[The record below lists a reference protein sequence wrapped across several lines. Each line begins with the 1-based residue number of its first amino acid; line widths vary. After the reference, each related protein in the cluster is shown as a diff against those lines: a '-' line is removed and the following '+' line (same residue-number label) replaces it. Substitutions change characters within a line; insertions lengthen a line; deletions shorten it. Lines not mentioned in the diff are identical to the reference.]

1 MKASITKTLVI
12 PRMDDRRL
20 LMVFAWLVLALLVL
34 FVAYPLWSIFRMS
47 FLSPQGGWSLN
58 NYVLFFSEPRL
69 VGIVY
74 NTFAM
79 TITTTIITMILA
91 YLFSYALV
99 HSVIPF
105 KRIWILIALSPL
117 CAPSLIHALGFQF
130 LLGRTGLISMAFN
143 FDFSIYGFWGLVFS
157 NTLYAFPHAVLILQA
172 SLAFADQRMYESAMM
187 LGASGWRIFRT
198 VTLPGSRYGLMS
210 AAFIVFAVTITDFG
224 NAIIIGGNYKVLAT
238 EIYTQVVGQANF
250 NLGAVVSMV
259 LLFPTAIA
267 ITIER
272 LISKRQ
278 SAMVTDKFVSL
289 QVKPRRIFDTIM
301 LICVGLICTAI
312 IMVIGVVIYASLVR
326 LWPYSMMITLRHYL
340 HSDLQNGFEPLLN
353 SIWMA
358 LMTAIMGVFV
368 TTLAAY
374 VVHKSSSRL
383 SRILYFLSILPGA
396 VPGMVLGIGYIFV
409 FNNPANPLTFLYGS
423 LLLLSICTSYHFH
436 AQGFLTAMTSF
447 KQVSAIFDEASAMLG
462 GSIIRTLR
470 KVTLPII
477 WPSLVRSSVFFYM
490 QAMVTLSAV
499 IFLFSPASTVA
510 SVVVVQLEDMGAMSA
525 AAAFATLIMLSVI
538 AMLTALQGLMRLI
551 GIRNISLIGYK
562 AGGESK

>member
-1 MKASITKTLVI
+1 MT
-12 PRMDDRRL
+12 RMMTAAKPAILSSFRIDDRKL
-20 LMVFAWLVLALLVL
+20 LLAFGLLISVLLVL

-47 FLSPQGGWSLN
+47 FISPRGGWSLS
-58 NYVLFFSEPRL
+58 NYALFFSEPRL
-69 VGIVY
+69 VGIVF

-79 TITTTIITMILA
+79 TITTTIITLILA
-91 YLFSYALV
+91 YLFSYAMV
-99 HSVIPF
+99 HSAIPF
-105 KRIWILIALSPL
+105 KRVWILIALSPL
-117 CAPSLIHALGFQF
+117 FAPSLIHALGFQF
-130 LLGRTGLISMAFN
+130 LLGRNGLLNMAFN
-143 FDFSIYGFWGLVFS
+143 LGFSIYGFWGLVFS
-157 NTLYAFPHAVLILQA
+157 NTLYAFPHAVLILRA
-172 SLAFADQRMYESAMM
+172 SLAFADQRIYESATM

-198 VTLPGSRYGLMS
+198 VTVPASRYGLMS

-267 ITIER
+267 IGMER
-272 LISKRQ
+272 WITKRQ
-278 SAMVTDKFVSL
+278 PALVTDKFVPL
-289 QVKPRRIFDTIM
+289 RVTPRRIFDAVM

-312 IMVIGVVIYASLVR
+312 ITVIGIVIYASLVR
-326 LWPYSMMITLRHYL
+326 LWPYSMVLTLRNYL
-340 HSDLQNGFEPLLN
+340 EPELQNGFEPLLN

-358 LMTAIMGVFV
+358 LMTAIMGVSV

-374 VVHKSSSRL
+374 IVHKTSGRF
-383 SRILYFLSILPGA
+383 SRILYFFSILPGA
-396 VPGMVLGIGYIFV
+396 VPGMVLGLGYIFV
-409 FNNPANPLTFLYGS
+409 FNNPANPLVFLYGS

-436 AQGFLTAMTSF
+436 AQGFLTAVTSF
-447 KQVSAIFDEASAMLG
+447 KQVSTVFDEASAMLG
-462 GSIIRTLR
+462 GSIIRTMR

-477 WPSLVRSSVFFYM
+477 WPSIVRSSVFFFM

-510 SVVVVQLEDMGAMSA
+510 SVVVVQLEDFGDMSA

-538 AMLTALQGLMRLI
+538 AMLTMIQGLMRI
-551 GIRNISLIGYK
+551 VGIRNISLIG
-562 AGGESK
+562 

>member
-1 MKASITKTLVI
+1 MTFMMKASNPTTLLI
-12 PRMDDRRL
+12 SRIDDRKL
-20 LMVFAWLVLALLVL
+20 LLVFGILISVLLVL

-47 FLSPQGGWSLN
+47 FISPRGGWSLS
-58 NYVLFFSEPRL
+58 NYALFFSEPRL
-69 VGIVY
+69 VGIVF

-91 YLFSYALV
+91 YLFSYAMV
-99 HSVIPF
+99 HSAIPF
-105 KRIWILIALSPL
+105 KRSWILIALSPL
-117 CAPSLIHALGFQF
+117 FAPSLIHALGFQF
-130 LLGRTGLISMAFN
+130 LLGRNGLLNMAFN
-143 FDFSIYGFWGLVFS
+143 LGFSIYGFWGLVFS
-157 NTLYAFPHAVLILQA
+157 NTLYAFPHAVLILRS
-172 SLAFADQRMYESAMM
+172 SLAFADQRIYESATM

-198 VTLPGSRYGLMS
+198 VTVPASRYGLMS

-267 ITIER
+267 IGMER
-272 LISKRQ
+272 WITKRQ
-278 SAMVTDKFVSL
+278 PALVTDKFVPL
-289 QVKPRRIFDTIM
+289 RVKPRRIFDAIM
-301 LICVGLICTAI
+301 LVCVGLICTAI
-312 IMVIGVVIYASLVR
+312 ITVIGIVIYASLVR
-326 LWPYSMMITLRHYL
+326 LWPYSMVLTLRNYL
-340 HSDLQNGFEPLLN
+340 EPELQNGFEPLLN

-358 LMTAIMGVFV
+358 LMTAVLGVSV

-374 VVHKSSSRL
+374 VVHKMSGRF
-383 SRILYFLSILPGA
+383 SRILYFFSILPGA
-396 VPGMVLGIGYIFV
+396 VPGMVLGLGYIFV
-409 FNNPANPLTFLYGS
+409 FNNPANPLVFLYGS

-436 AQGFLTAMTSF
+436 AQGFLTAITSF
-447 KQVSAIFDEASAMLG
+447 KQVSAVFDEASAMLG

-477 WPSLVRSSVFFYM
+477 WPSLVRSSVFFFM

-510 SVVVVQLEDMGAMSA
+510 SVVVVQLEDFGDMSA

-538 AMLTALQGLMRLI
+538 VMLTTLQGLMRLI
-551 GIRNISLIGYK
+551 GIRNISLIG
-562 AGGESK
+562 

>member
-1 MKASITKTLVI
+1 MMTASNPTILSI
-12 PRMDDRRL
+12 FRIDDRKL
-20 LMVFAWLVLALLVL
+20 LLVFGLLISVLLVL

-47 FLSPQGGWSLN
+47 FISPRGGWSLS
-58 NYVLFFSEPRL
+58 NYALFFSEPRL
-69 VGIVY
+69 VGIVF

-91 YLFSYALV
+91 YLFSYAMV
-99 HSVIPF
+99 HSAIPF
-105 KRIWILIALSPL
+105 KRAWILIALSPL
-117 CAPSLIHALGFQF
+117 FAPSLIHALGFQF
-130 LLGRTGLISMAFN
+130 LLGRNGLLNMAFN
-143 FDFSIYGFWGLVFS
+143 LGFSIYGFWGLVFS
-157 NTLYAFPHAVLILQA
+157 NTLYAFPHAVLILRS
-172 SLAFADQRMYESAMM
+172 SLAFADQRIYESATM

-198 VTLPGSRYGLMS
+198 VTVPASRYGLMS

-267 ITIER
+267 IGMER
-272 LISKRQ
+272 WITKRQ
-278 SAMVTDKFVSL
+278 PALVTDKFVPL
-289 QVKPRRIFDTIM
+289 RVKPRRAFDAIM
-301 LICVGLICTAI
+301 LVCVGLICTAI
-312 IMVIGVVIYASLVR
+312 ITVIGIVIYASLVR
-326 LWPYSMMITLRHYL
+326 LWPYSMVLTLHNYL
-340 HSDLQNGFEPLLN
+340 EPELQNGFEPLLN

-358 LMTAIMGVFV
+358 LMTAILGVSV

-374 VVHKSSSRL
+374 VVHKMSGRF
-383 SRILYFLSILPGA
+383 SRILYFFSILPGA
-396 VPGMVLGIGYIFV
+396 VPGMVLGLGYIFV
-409 FNNPANPLTFLYGS
+409 FNNPANPLVFLYGS

-436 AQGFLTAMTSF
+436 AQGFLTAITSF
-447 KQVSAIFDEASAMLG
+447 KQVSAVFDEASAMLG

-477 WPSLVRSSVFFYM
+477 WPSLVRSSVFFFM

-510 SVVVVQLEDMGAMSA
+510 SVVVVQLEDFGDMSA

-538 AMLTALQGLMRLI
+538 VMLTTLQGLMRLI
-551 GIRNISLIGYK
+551 GIRNISLIG
-562 AGGESK
+562 

>member
-1 MKASITKTLVI
+1 MTSMMKASNPATLLI
-12 PRMDDRRL
+12 SRIDDRKL
-20 LMVFAWLVLALLVL
+20 LLVFGILISVLLVL

-47 FLSPQGGWSLN
+47 FISPQGGWSLS

-69 VGIVY
+69 VGIVF

-91 YLFSYALV
+91 YLFSYAMV
-99 HSVIPF
+99 HSAIPF
-105 KRIWILIALSPL
+105 KRTWILIALSPL
-117 CAPSLIHALGFQF
+117 FAPSLIHALGFQF
-130 LLGRTGLISMAFN
+130 LLGRNGLLNMAFN
-143 FDFSIYGFWGLVFS
+143 LGFSIYGFWGLVFS
-157 NTLYAFPHAVLILQA
+157 NTLYAFPHAVLILRS
-172 SLAFADQRMYESAMM
+172 SLAFADQRIYESATM

-198 VTLPGSRYGLMS
+198 VTVPASRYGLMS

-267 ITIER
+267 IGMER
-272 LISKRQ
+272 WITKRQ
-278 SAMVTDKFVSL
+278 PALVTDKFVPL
-289 QVKPRRIFDTIM
+289 RVKPRRAFDAIM
-301 LICVGLICTAI
+301 LVCVGLICTAI
-312 IMVIGVVIYASLVR
+312 ITVIGIVIYASLVR
-326 LWPYSMMITLRHYL
+326 LWPYSMVLTLHNYL
-340 HSDLQNGFEPLLN
+340 EPELQNGFEPLLN

-358 LMTAIMGVFV
+358 LMTAILGVSV

-374 VVHKSSSRL
+374 VVHKMSGRF
-383 SRILYFLSILPGA
+383 SRILYFFSILPGA
-396 VPGMVLGIGYIFV
+396 VPGMVLGLGYIFV
-409 FNNPANPLTFLYGS
+409 FNNPANPLVFLYGS

-436 AQGFLTAMTSF
+436 AQGFLTAITSF
-447 KQVSAIFDEASAMLG
+447 KQVSAVFDEASAMLG

-477 WPSLVRSSVFFYM
+477 WPSLVRSSVFFFM

-510 SVVVVQLEDMGAMSA
+510 SVVVVQLEDFGDMSA

-538 AMLTALQGLMRLI
+538 VMLTTLQGLMRLI
-551 GIRNISLIGYK
+551 GIRNISLIG
-562 AGGESK
+562 

>member
-1 MKASITKTLVI
+1 LISRI
-12 PRMDDRRL
+12 DDRKL
-20 LMVFAWLVLALLVL
+20 LLVFGILISVLLVL

-47 FLSPQGGWSLN
+47 FISPQGGWGLS

-69 VGIVY
+69 VGIVF

-91 YLFSYALV
+91 YLFSYAMV
-99 HSVIPF
+99 HSAIPF
-105 KRIWILIALSPL
+105 KRTWILIALSPL
-117 CAPSLIHALGFQF
+117 FAPSLIHALGFQF
-130 LLGRTGLISMAFN
+130 LLGRNGLLNMAFN
-143 FDFSIYGFWGLVFS
+143 LGFSIYGFWGLVFS
-157 NTLYAFPHAVLILQA
+157 NTLYAFPHAVLILRS
-172 SLAFADQRMYESAMM
+172 SLAFADQRIYESATM

-198 VTLPGSRYGLMS
+198 VTVPASRYGLMS

-267 ITIER
+267 ISMER
-272 LISKRQ
+272 WITKRQ
-278 SAMVTDKFVSL
+278 PALVTDKFVPL
-289 QVKPRRIFDTIM
+289 RVKPRRIFDAIM
-301 LICVGLICTAI
+301 LVCVALICTAI
-312 IMVIGVVIYASLVR
+312 ITVIGIVIYASLVR
-326 LWPYSMMITLRHYL
+326 LWPYSMVLTLRNYL
-340 HSDLQNGFEPLLN
+340 EPELQNGFEPLLN

-358 LMTAIMGVFV
+358 LMTAILGVSV

-374 VVHKSSSRL
+374 VVHKISGRF
-383 SRILYFLSILPGA
+383 SRILYFFSILPGA
-396 VPGMVLGIGYIFV
+396 VPGMVLGLGYIFV
-409 FNNPANPLTFLYGS
+409 FNNPANPLVFLYGS

-436 AQGFLTAMTSF
+436 AQGFLTAITSF
-447 KQVSAIFDEASAMLG
+447 KQVSAVFDEASAMLG

-477 WPSLVRSSVFFYM
+477 WPSLVRSSVFFFM

-510 SVVVVQLEDMGAMSA
+510 SVVVVQLEDFGDMSA

-538 AMLTALQGLMRLI
+538 AMLTTIQGLMRLV
-551 GIRNISLIGYK
+551 GIRNISLIG
-562 AGGESK
+562 

>member
-1 MKASITKTLVI
+1 MTSTMKASIAKKFMI
-12 PRMDDRRL
+12 PQMDDRKL
-20 LMVFAWLVLALLVL
+20 LMIIAGLVLALLVL

-47 FLSPQGGWSLN
+47 FLSSRGGWSLS
-58 NYVLFFSEPRL
+58 NYALFFSEPRL

-79 TITTTIITMILA
+79 TITTTIITMVLA
-91 YLFSYALV
+91 YLFSYAMV
-99 HSVIPF
+99 HSAMAF
-105 KRIWILIALSPL
+105 KRIWIIIALSPL

-130 LLGRTGLISMAFN
+130 LLGRNGLLNLAFH

-157 NTLYAFPHAVLILQA
+157 NTLYAFPHAVLILRA
-172 SLAFADQRMYESAMM
+172 SLAFADQRMYESATM

-198 VTLPGSRYGLMS
+198 VTLPGSRYGLIS

-250 NLGAVVSMV
+250 SLGAVVSMV

-267 ITIER
+267 IGIER
-272 LISKRQ
+272 WIIKRQ
-278 SAMVTDKFVSL
+278 PALVTDKFVSL

-301 LICVGLICTAI
+301 FLCVGLICTAI
-312 IMVIGVVIYASLVR
+312 ITVIGVVIYASLVR

-340 HSDLQNGFEPLLN
+340 DPDLQNGFEPLLN

-358 LMTAIMGVFV
+358 LMTAVMGVLV

-374 VVHKSSSRL
+374 AVHKISSRL

-396 VPGMVLGIGYIFV
+396 VPGLVLGLGYIFV

-510 SVVVVQLEDMGAMSA
+510 SVVVVQLEDMGDMSA

-551 GIRNISLIGYK
+551 GIRNISLIG
-562 AGGESK
+562 

>member
-1 MKASITKTLVI
+1 MTFMMKASNPTTLLI
-12 PRMDDRRL
+12 SRIDDRKL
-20 LMVFAWLVLALLVL
+20 LLVFGILISVLLVL

-47 FLSPQGGWSLN
+47 FISPRGGWSLS
-58 NYVLFFSEPRL
+58 NYALFFSEPRL
-69 VGIVY
+69 VGIVF

-91 YLFSYALV
+91 YLFSYAMV
-99 HSVIPF
+99 HSAIPF
-105 KRIWILIALSPL
+105 KRSWILIALSPL
-117 CAPSLIHALGFQF
+117 FAPSLIHALGFQF
-130 LLGRTGLISMAFN
+130 LLGRNGLLNMAFN
-143 FDFSIYGFWGLVFS
+143 LGFSIYGFWGLVFS
-157 NTLYAFPHAVLILQA
+157 NTLYAFPHAVLILRS
-172 SLAFADQRMYESAMM
+172 SLAFADQRIYESATM

-198 VTLPGSRYGLMS
+198 VTVPASRYGLMS

-267 ITIER
+267 IGMER
-272 LISKRQ
+272 WITKRQ
-278 SAMVTDKFVSL
+278 PALVTDKFVPL
-289 QVKPRRIFDTIM
+289 RVKPRRIFDAIM
-301 LICVGLICTAI
+301 LLCVGSICTAI
-312 IMVIGVVIYASLVR
+312 ITVIGIVIYASLVR
-326 LWPYSMMITLRHYL
+326 LWPYSMVLTLRNYL
-340 HSDLQNGFEPLLN
+340 EPELQNGFEPLLN

-358 LMTAIMGVFV
+358 LMTAVLGVSV

-374 VVHKSSSRL
+374 VVHKMSGRF
-383 SRILYFLSILPGA
+383 SRILYFFSILPGA
-396 VPGMVLGIGYIFV
+396 VPGMVLGLGYIFV
-409 FNNPANPLTFLYGS
+409 FNNPANPLVFLYGS

-436 AQGFLTAMTSF
+436 AQGFLTAITSF
-447 KQVSAIFDEASAMLG
+447 KQVSAVFDEASAMLG

-477 WPSLVRSSVFFYM
+477 WPSLVRSSVFFFM

-510 SVVVVQLEDMGAMSA
+510 SVVVVQLEDFGDMSA

-538 AMLTALQGLMRLI
+538 VMLTTLQGLMRLI
-551 GIRNISLIGYK
+551 GIRNISLIG
-562 AGGESK
+562 

>member
-1 MKASITKTLVI
+1 MKASIVKTLLI
-12 PRMDDRRL
+12 PRMDDRKL

-47 FLSPQGGWSLN
+47 FLSSQGGWSLS

-99 HSVIPF
+99 HSAIPF

-238 EIYTQVVGQANF
+238 EIYTQVVGQSNF

-267 ITIER
+267 IIIER
-272 LISKRQ
+272 LISKQ
-278 SAMVTDKFVSL
+278 QPAMVTDKFVSL

-301 LICVGLICTAI
+301 LICVGLICTAF

-326 LWPYSMMITLRHYL
+326 LWPYSMTLTLRHYL

-358 LMTAIMGVFV
+358 LMTAMMGVFV

-423 LLLLSICTSYHFH
+423 LLLLSICTTYHFH

-499 IFLFSPASTVA
+499 IFLFSPASAVA
-510 SVVVVQLEDMGAMSA
+510 AVVVVQLEDMGAMSA